1 MIVAWMGFGFLA
13 LSVMTFKKM
22 APGNPYGK
30 VSWFQVIA
38 LKNATE

>member
-1 MIVAWMGFGFLA
+1 MIVAWLGFGFLA
-13 LSVMTFKKM
+13 LSAMMSKKM
-22 APGNPYGK
+22 APGNPCGK